1 MNVRDTFTP
10 WRQEYRPAT
19 RAAQGDGWRSP
30 ATGSVPPP
38 IELGATFARDG
49 QYRSPAGLAYLRD
62 QGTPGY
68 EQVEQVLAGLE
79 GGRDALVFS
88 SGMAAATAV
97 FQVLPAGARVV
108 VPRTMY
114 FGLTKWLAEFGGPR
128 SLDVVSV
135 PMDDLDAV
143 AAAVAAAPTAL
154 LWAES
159 PANPTWLVTDLA
171 ACAGIARRAGALFA
185 VDNTVPTPVHTRPFE
200 LGADLIMHSGTKYL
214 NGHTDVVAGFLALA
228 PRSEGGDG
236 AAAETREELWERL
249 RLHRRLTGPI
259 LGPLETYLLMRGI
272 RTLFPR
278 MRQISATAQALAEH
292 FADHPLVSR
301 VAYPGLPTDP
311 GHQAAARQ
319 MRGGFSGMLSLHV
332 AGDWQRSL
340 RTAENCELLIRATS
354 LGGVESLVEHRYTF
368 EGPDSTSPK
377 DMIRLSIG
385 LEDPADLV
393 ADLEQALE
401 RAAKEE
407 R

>member
-1 MNVRDTFTP
+1 MNTSDTYTP
-10 WRQEYRPAT
+10 WTQEYRPET

-30 ATGSVPPP
+30 TTGAVPPA
-38 IELGATFARDG
+38 ISLGATYARDSD
-49 QYRSPAGLAYLRD
+49 YRAPAGLAYLRD

-68 EQVEQVLAGLE
+68 EQAEQVVAGLE
-79 GGRDALVFS
+79 GGSDALLFS

-108 VPRTMY
+108 VPQTMY
-114 FGLTKWLAEFGGPR
+114 FGLTKWLREFGPQRG
-128 SLDVVSV
+128 LEVVQV
-135 PMDDLDAV
+135 PMNDLDAV
-143 AAAVAAAPTAL
+143 AAAVDAAPTAL
-154 LWAES
+154 VWAES

-171 ACAGIARRAGALFA
+171 GCAEIAHRAGALFG
-185 VDNTVPTPVHTRPFE
+185 VDNTVPTPVHARPFD

-214 NGHTDVVAGFLALA
+214 NGHTDVVAGLLVKA
-228 PRSEGGDG
+228 PQPTEARD
-236 AAAETREELWERL
+236 AVWERL

-259 LGPLETYLLMRGI
+259 LGPLETYLLVRGI

-278 MRQISATAQALAEH
+278 MRQISATAMAVAEH
-292 FADHPLVSR
+292 FAAHPLIRR

-311 GHQAAARQ
+311 GHEIAARQ
-319 MRGGFSGMLSLHV
+319 MTGGFSGMLSLHV
-332 AGDWQRSL
+332 DGPWQQSL
-340 RTAENCELLIRATS
+340 RTANHCELFIRATS

-377 DMIRLSIG
+377 DMLRLSIG
-385 LEDPADLV
+385 LESPADLV

-401 RAAKEE
+401 KAVKED